1 MIAFYLP
8 QFHPIA
14 ENDRW
19 WGNGFTEWT
28 NVKSSEPQFP
38 RHYQPRLPGELGYYD
53 LRDQDVQKRQVE
65 LAHLYGIGGF
75 CFYFYWFAGKRLLEL
90 PIDNYAKNKE
100 LDLPFCLCW
109 ANENWSRRWDGLEND
124 ILIAQKHTPEDDF
137 AFIEYISR
145 YLKNPKYIRIGV
157 KPLLIVYRPS
167 LLPSPKKTAYCWRS
181 WCKKN
186 GIGDIYIAYTQ
197 SFEKVNPK
205 EYGFD
210 GAIEFPPN
218 NTGPACITDQIK
230 GLNKSF
236 TGAIYDMGDL
246 VNRSNTFEQVDYPLF
261 RGVCPWWDNTA
272 RRKSNSVILANSS
285 PLGYQR
291 WLYNAIQDSIR
302 RLRNEDERLIFVN
315 AWNEWAEGA
324 YLEPDQMYGYAY
336 LEATRM
342 AIVRSSINTVNPLP
356 DRGHGLAVIIHAFYP
371 EVLPDIFNYMS
382 NYSKPF
388 KLFITTSPDKIDA
401 VKDVMTNYKYP
412 HMIIMTKN
420 KGRDV
425 LPFLIAAKHVISQGY
440 KYFLKIHTK
449 KSTHRADGDHWRNDI
464 YNKLLNPS
472 LADSIG
478 EFFIK
483 NRNVGIVGPDD
494 HIVPMAYYWGSN
506 KERVMDLASRLGINP
521 TRLMAETFV
530 AGTMF
535 YARFDAVLP
544 LLNLAISADDFED
557 EKGQVDGTLAH
568 AIERIFTIS
577 AVSLGMKILSTHEIE
592 TGNHD
597 LFPTTNYA
605 FANASLEGGFL

>member
-1 MIAFYLP
+1 
-8 QFHPIA
+8 
-14 ENDRW
+14 
-19 WGNGFTEWT
+19 
-28 NVKSSEPQFP
+28 
-38 RHYQPRLPGELGYYD
+38 
-53 LRDQDVQKRQVE
+53 
-65 LAHLYGIGGF
+65 
-75 CFYFYWFAGKRLLEL
+75 
-90 PIDNYAKNKE
+90 
-100 LDLPFCLCW
+100 
-109 ANENWSRRWDGLEND
+109 
-124 ILIAQKHTPEDDF
+124 
-137 AFIEYISR
+137 
-145 YLKNPKYIRIGV
+145 
-157 KPLLIVYRPS
+157 
-167 LLPSPKKTAYCWRS
+167 
-181 WCKKN
+181 
-186 GIGDIYIAYTQ
+186 
-197 SFEKVNPK
+197 
-205 EYGFD
+205 
-210 GAIEFPPN
+210 
-218 NTGPACITDQIK
+218 
-230 GLNKSF
+230 
-236 TGAIYDMGDL
+236 
-246 VNRSNTFEQVDYPLF
+246 
-261 RGVCPWWDNTA
+261 VCPWWDNTA

-324 YLEPDQMYGYAY
+324 YLEPDQIYGYAY

-356 DRGHGLAVIIHAFYP
+356 DRHHGLAVIIHAFYP
-371 EVLPDIFNYMS
+371 EVLPDILNYMS

-401 VKDVMTNYKYP
+401 VKDCMTNYKYP

-494 HIVPMAYYWGSN
+494 HIVPMVYYWGSN
-506 KERVMDLASRLGINP
+506 KERVMDLSSRLGINP

-544 LLNLAISADDFED
+544 LLNLAISADDFEE

-605 FANASLEGGFL
+605 FADATLEGGCLAN